1 MKLIIL
7 AIACLLEQIFAATL
21 DIDNNVIPAV
31 EKGFPVRHS
40 TKNAAEMINGKKECI
55 LDKARLK
62 YFEFPDGRYIKH
74 CDCWKPMLQ
83 PNLTSRIQGMG
94 NFTKH
99 FREDWI
105 EVNLWEPKLVREVV
119 VQGCTDFERR
129 WVSSFKVQY
138 TYDGLVWTWLGQRNR
153 GTEFKA

>member
-1 MKLIIL
+1 
-7 AIACLLEQIFAATL
+7 
-21 DIDNNVIPAV
+21 
-31 EKGFPVRHS
+31 
-40 TKNAAEMINGKKECI
+40 
-55 LDKARLK
+55 
-62 YFEFPDGRYIKH
+62 
-74 CDCWKPMLQ
+74 
-83 PNLTSRIQGMG
+83 MG
-94 NFTKH
+94 NATKH